1 MNNTKFRVRD
11 PWTKNYIFNWITID
25 EALRTKTAF
34 LPQDV
39 VYEMMSELTD
49 RKWNYIYHW
58 DIVQNWEW
66 HRKLV
71 LYWWMS
77 RRDDVYM
84 DDGTYLWFWFVWWN
98 TMHDDLMQDSL
109 QNNDWD
115 IIWHHHLHLQL
126 LSE

>member
-71 LYWWMS
+71 LYWWME

-84 DDGTYLWFWFVWWN
+84 DGGYYLWFWFVWWN
-98 TMHDDLMQDSL
+98 TMHDDLMQSSL